1 MGGGKH
7 SRATG
12 LEQLIVRME
21 RGEFDLIAVGRALIS
36 DARWVERIQSGDWA
50 SLKGFDPAALA
61 TLA

>member
-1 MGGGKH
+1 
-7 SRATG
+7 
-12 LEQLIVRME
+12 ME